1 MLESVV
7 WGVAAG
13 ILFTIAAGIRR
24 WPWRWCAVVGLGF
37 GVVLATLRL
46 ATLDAASDPSLLVLF
61 GALGGS
67 IATIGSERGER
78 DRRTRSDA
86 ILGGRSAAAAR
97 STD

>member
-1 MLESVV
+1 MFESVA

-13 ILFTIAAGIRR
+13 LVVTIAAGIRR

-46 ATLDAASDPSLLVLF
+46 AAIDAAADPSLLVLF

-78 DRRTRSDA
+78 DRRARSA
-86 ILGGRSAAAAR
+86 VILGSRPTATIRSI
-97 STD
+97 D

>member
-7 WGVAAG
+7 WGLGTGSLVLITAG
-13 ILFTIAAGIRR
+13 LRR
-24 WPWRWCAVVGLGF
+24 WPWRRCAVVGLGF

-46 ATLDAASDPSLLVLF
+46 ATLDPASDGSLLVLL

-67 IATIGSERGER
+67 IATLGSERGER
-78 DRRTRSDA
+78 DRRARSDA
-86 ILGGRSAAAAR
+86 ILGGRSATAAA

>member
-13 ILFTIAAGIRR
+13 ILVTIAAGIRR

-37 GVVLATLRL
+37 ALVLTTLRVATLG
-46 ATLDAASDPSLLVLF
+46 PVEEPPLLVLF

-67 IATIGSERGER
+67 IAALGSERGER
-78 DRRTRSDA
+78 DRRLRSDA
-86 ILGGRSAAAAR
+86 ILGSRSATTA
-97 STD
+97 SPTD